1 MMRAMDQTEQE
12 LRRLVADFLAEDV
25 GRGDVTTVA
34 VVPVDHAG
42 RARLE
47 AREDFVLA
55 GADIARLC
63 FEILGEGQVEWESKA
78 IDGDRV
84 AASDIVALID
94 GPLAPILTAERTAL
108 NLLARMSGVATLTN
122 RFAEAVAGTRARVAD
137 TRKTTPGLRMLEKY
151 AVRIGGGVN
160 HRFGLDDGVLIKDNH
175 MAAAGDAAAAVR
187 RARDHVPHTLRV
199 EVELENLDQL
209 DGVITAGADA
219 VLLDNMSVEEVKRA
233 VIEAQGRVVLEVSGG
248 IDLNNIRD
256 YADTGIDI
264 ISVGALT
271 HSARSVD
278 VALEVES

>member
-1 MMRAMDQTEQE
+1 
-12 LRRLVADFLAEDV
+12 
-25 GRGDVTTVA
+25 
-34 VVPVDHAG
+34 
-42 RARLE
+42 
-47 AREDFVLA
+47 
-55 GADIARLC
+55 
-63 FEILGEGQVEWESKA
+63 
-78 IDGDRV
+78 
-84 AASDIVALID
+84 
-94 GPLAPILTAERTAL
+94 
-108 NLLARMSGVATLTN
+108 MSGVATLTN

-175 MAAAGDAAAAVR
+175 IAAAGDAAAAVR

-248 IDLNNIRD
+248 IDLNNVRD

>member
-1 MMRAMDQTEQE
+1 MRAMDQTEQE

-55 GADIARLC
+55 GADVARLC

-175 MAAAGDAAAAVR
+175 IAAAGDAAAAVR

>member
-1 MMRAMDQTEQE
+1 MDQTERE
-12 LRRLVADFLAEDV
+12 LRRLVSDLLAEDV
-25 GRGDVTTVA
+25 GRGDVTTTA
-34 VVPVDHAG
+34 VVPVDRVG

-55 GADIARLC
+55 GADSARLC
-63 FEILGEGQVEWESKA
+63 FEILGEGQVSWEPKA
-78 IDGDRV
+78 VDGDRV
-84 AASDIVALID
+84 AASDIIAFID

-108 NLLARMSGVATLTN
+108 NLLARLSGVATMTS
-122 RFAEAVAGTRARVAD
+122 RFAAAISGTRARVAD
-137 TRKTTPGLRMLEKY
+137 TRKTTPGLRILEKY
-151 AVRIGGGVN
+151 AVRVGGGVN

-175 MAAAGDAAAAVR
+175 IAAAGGAEAAVR
-187 RARDHVPHTLRV
+187 RARDRVPHTLRV
-199 EVELENLDQL
+199 EVELEDLDQL
-209 DGVITAGADA
+209 DDVIGAGADA
-219 VLLDNMSVEEVKRA
+219 VLLDNMSVGDVKQA
-233 VIEAQGRVVLEVSGG
+233 VIQAQGRVVLEVSGG